1 MRTLPTLMELT
12 HLFSI
17 SQVPP
22 AMVTS
27 MASMA
32 VTVGASML
40 SLEGVETPSKKT
52 RCLPLTHPFAP
63 IFIPE
68 LKKGDLWGT

>member
-1 MRTLPTLMELT
+1 
-12 HLFSI
+12 
-17 SQVPP
+17 
-22 AMVTS
+22 